1 MCGDCHCYIVYARV
15 VIYLPTEKKR
25 VEWITLLR
33 KVFSLNGFSK
43 HPEGMSNT
51 MQHKIMITT
60 DDVTKKKKKI
70 VEKALEEEGEG
81 MKVYT

>member
-1 MCGDCHCYIVYARV
+1 
-15 VIYLPTEKKR
+15 
-25 VEWITLLR
+25 
-33 KVFSLNGFSK
+33 
-43 HPEGMSNT
+43 

-60 DDVTKKKKKI
+60 DDVTKKKEKI